1 MNNSG
6 QVVLFAFMMGLVVII
21 LALAL
26 APVIKESTDNAR
38 NATSGD
44 TLGLDCSNSS
54 ISKFDKGACLTTD
67 LTQPYFFGILIALGG
82 AILAAKFL
90 GLI

>member
-1 MNNSG
+1 MFARG
-6 QVVLFAFMMGLVVII
+6 QVAIFAFMLGLVVII

-26 APVIKESTDNAR
+26 VPVIKQSTDNAR

-54 ISKFDKGACLTTD
+54 ISMFDKGACLTTD
-67 LTQPYFFGILIALGG
+67 LTQPYFFGTLIAIGG
-82 AILAAKFL
+82 AILAAKFF